1 MVFFSANHSPR
12 TVNKNAREFVMGTVR
27 LNSALPMRMKNQILP
42 VILNKSGTAYA
53 GLLST
58 PMTA

>member
-1 MVFFSANHSPR
+1 
-12 TVNKNAREFVMGTVR
+12 
-27 LNSALPMRMKNQILP
+27 LPMSMKNQILP
-42 VILNKSGTAYA
+42 VILNRSGTAYA